1 MAEPVY
7 FAGHQRAIAGP
18 PGTEDRIKP
27 LPLYSGNG
35 EHISCWKLD
44 PVELNQV
51 LATGELWVSVRS
63 GDKVFPMFVS
73 GHPLMEAF
81 DLDTGDRAV
90 YYSDGQ
96 HAVDDARRF
105 AILHHGDQP
114 YGESELRHT
123 YHIEKV
129 VDVLR
134 DFGLPWQYLVA
145 GYGHDLEEDCFLD
158 LPMLERRK
166 VVADRFGE
174 SIEAMIWACTGVM
187 HIDGVKQNRAARNL
201 QQYAK
206 IAALPSAAPVKC
218 GDRTANMEE
227 CVRTCAERMGR
238 IYFGEVMDFDDKV
251 GSYCPLVMRQ
261 RLLHAALN
269 IASYLGLT
277 ESETLPV
284 RARLDEITASIVDAH
299 TQAA

>member
-1 MAEPVY
+1 MADPVY
-7 FAGHQRAIAGP
+7 FAGHQRAIKGP

-27 LPLYSGNG
+27 LPLYSGKG

-44 PVELNQV
+44 PVELKQV
-51 LATGELWVSVRS
+51 LATGELWVSVLS
-63 GDKVFPMFVS
+63 GDKVFPLYVS
-73 GHPLMEAF
+73 GHPLMEAV
-81 DLDTGDRAV
+81 DMDTGEPAV
-90 YYSDGQ
+90 YHSNGQ

-129 VDVLR
+129 VSVLR

-166 VVADRFGE
+166 AVADRFGE
-174 SIEAMIWACTGVM
+174 AIEALIWACTGVM
-187 HIDGVKQNRAARNL
+187 HIDGIKQNRAARNL

-206 IAALPSAAPVKC
+206 IAALPTAAPLKC
-218 GDRTANMEE
+218 GDRIANMEE
-227 CVRTCAERMGR
+227 CVRTRAERMGGV
-238 IYFGEVMDFDDKV
+238 YFGEVMDFDDKV
-251 GSYCPLVMRQ
+251 GSYCPLPMRE
-261 RLLHAALN
+261 RLLRAAIDIADYLN
-269 IASYLGLT
+269 LNPT
-277 ESETLPV
+277 QREPV
-284 RARLDEITASIVDAH
+284 IVRLAQV
-299 TQAA
+299 TQAIDAAQAA